1 MPPPSF
7 IMEIVEM
14 NKDIIIKMSKFFINK
29 CKKARKT
36 SGKSIKNVADDLGY
50 SYQNIQKFE
59 KGDNN
64 SLIIAYYY
72 MKTFKVEV

>member
-1 MPPPSF
+1 
-7 IMEIVEM
+7 M
-14 NKDIIIKMSKFFINK
+14 NKDIIITMTKSFIDRCKM
-29 CKKARKT
+29 ARKAG
-36 SGKSIKNVADDLGY
+36 GKNMKDVANDLGC

-72 MKTFKVEV
+72 MKIFKVEA